1 MNQPFRNGVNMND
14 KRKAV
19 EEYVL
24 KLMMDFD
31 QYGGSNAER
40 YTKLFKSMN
49 DKQFD
54 EFMIS
59 IRDKRNQLS
68 VVLQNNNNTLTTEK
82 VVALAK
88 ARGVRIFSKVYM
100 FDPHT
105 NRKYLTKYPMMIITI
120 PVRRLSQYLFH
131 KISLPDGDN
140 HVNPITGQVIPPDKG
155 AALSAIETQIL
166 TSKNLTTSIVELI
179 KIRSGDM
186 SAYRSMKYQIEETG
200 EVSIKDLPMTGQPR
214 STITVGNYFHGLM
227 IDSTF

>member
-1 MNQPFRNGVNMND
+1 MND

-24 KLMMDFD
+24 KLMMEFD

-40 YTKLFKSMN
+40 YSKLFKSMN

-54 EFMIS
+54 DFMMS
-59 IRDKRNQLS
+59 IREKRNQLS

-88 ARGVRIFSKVYM
+88 DRGVKIFSKVYM

-186 SAYRSMKYQIEETG
+186 SAYRSMKYLIEETG

-214 STITVGNYFHGLM
+214 STITIGNYFHGLM